1 MASIRTNLQAGL
13 ISRQLSNINR
23 RFTTNLERLS
33 TGLRLNR
40 PDDSPGQ
47 YGVVIN
53 QNLQIQSLNQGVL
66 NAQNAAG
73 MLQTAE
79 EGINTL
85 IDVLNRAHDLAVTA
99 ADATLTQAQ
108 RAQAQD
114 EVERLLTATDGTA
127 EIQQLLDNV
136 NYNGVKLLADSEK
149 SAAVQAAGIGAVGG
163 AREATTMGGSKTD
176 VVSAMDGNANSL
188 HFLATGAALAS
199 GSNNFDTITS
209 AWGGSSDL
217 DDIGLTTNKS
227 GMTINM
233 SEMAA
238 TIHKGDVLELT
249 VTSSSGTTSD
259 QVIVA
264 AVQEDAAGV
273 TGRDDVTVFNADG
286 HTVALDLNDLLTST
300 GITTST
306 DTFSIKRVSQTLV
319 LD

>member
-114 EVERLLTATDGTA
+114 EVERLLTASDGTA

-149 SAAVQAAGIGAVGG
+149 SASVQASGIGAVGG
-163 AREATTMGGSKTD
+163 AREATVM
-176 VVSAMDGNANSL
+176 
-188 HFLATGAALAS
+188 
-199 GSNNFDTITS
+199 
-209 AWGGSSDL
+209 
-217 DDIGLTTNKS
+217 
-227 GMTINM
+227 
-233 SEMAA
+233 
-238 TIHKGDVLELT
+238 
-249 VTSSSGTTSD
+249 
-259 QVIVA
+259 
-264 AVQEDAAGV
+264 
-273 TGRDDVTVFNADG
+273 
-286 HTVALDLNDLLTST
+286 
-300 GITTST
+300 
-306 DTFSIKRVSQTLV
+306 
-319 LD
+319 

>member
-114 EVERLLTATDGTA
+114 EVERLLTASDGTA

-149 SAAVQAAGIGAVGG
+149 SASVQASGIGAVGG
-163 AREATTMGGSKTD
+163 AREATVMGGSKTD
-176 VVSAMDGNANSL
+176 VVTAMDGNATSQL
-188 HFLATGAALAS
+188 FSTTEAALAS
-199 GSNNFDTITS
+199 GSNFKTIAS
-209 AWGGSSDL
+209 AAGWGSSSDL
-217 DDIGLTTNKS
+217 ADVGLTTSKA
-227 GMTINM
+227 GMVVTM

-238 TIHKGDVLELT
+238 TVYKGDVLELT
-249 VTSSSGTTSD
+249 ITNASGTTSD

-264 AVQEDAAGV
+264 AVEVDATGA

-286 HTVALDLNDLLTST
+286 HGGD
-300 GITTST
+300 
-306 DTFSIKRVSQTLV
+306 K
-319 LD
+319 

>member
-1 MASIRTNLQAGL
+1 MGID
-13 ISRQLSNINR
+13 R
-23 RFTTNLERLS
+23 RFTTNFERLS

-108 RAQAQD
+108 RQQAQD
-114 EVERLLTATDGTA
+114 EVERLLTASDGTA

-149 SAAVQAAGIGAVGG
+149 SAAIQGSAIGAVGG
-163 AREATTMGGSKTD
+163 GREKTAMGGDKVD
-176 VVSAMDGNANSL
+176 LVPI
-188 HFLATGAALAS
+188 TGASATQFFETTAASTAL
-199 GSNNFDTITS
+199 GGNNFDDITATDLTS
-209 AWGGSSDL
+209 VGLVSS
-217 DDIGLTTNKS
+217 KS
-227 GMTINM
+227 GMVINM
-233 SEMAA
+233 SNVAD
-238 TIHKGDVLELT
+238 TVNKGDILELS
-249 VTSSSGTTSD
+249 VTNSSGTTSD

-264 AVQEDAAGV
+264 RVDQDAGNKS
-273 TGRDDVTVFNADG
+273 GLDNVTVFNADG
-286 HTVALDLNDLLTST
+286 HTVALDLYDL
-300 GITTST
+300 
-306 DTFSIKRVSQTLV
+306 
-319 LD
+319 